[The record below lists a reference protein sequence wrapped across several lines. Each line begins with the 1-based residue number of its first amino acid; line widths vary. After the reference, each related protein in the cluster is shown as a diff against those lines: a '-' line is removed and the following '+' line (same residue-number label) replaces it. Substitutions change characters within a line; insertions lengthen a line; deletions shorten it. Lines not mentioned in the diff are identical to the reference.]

1 MESKKQKSKSDK
13 EFTLTIITTRGEY
26 EDTFSKTAK
35 VQDVIDKVRDHF
47 DLTGTGTFELLIE
60 GSEEELNPNRTLV
73 SYGLEDGDE
82 LILTND
88 GKNV

>member
-1 MESKKQKSKSDK
+1 MKSKKNKSDK
-13 EFTLTIITTRGEY
+13 ELTLTIITTRGEY
-26 EDTFSKTAK
+26 EDTFPKTTK
-35 VQDVIDKVRDHF
+35 VQEVIDKVRDHF

-73 SYGLEDGDE
+73 SYGLEDDEE

>member
-1 MESKKQKSKSDK
+1 MGSKQDKSKSDK
-13 EFTLTIITTRGEY
+13 ALTLTVITTRGEY
-26 EDTFSKTAK
+26 EDTFPKTTK
-35 VQDVIDKVRDHF
+35 VQEVIDKIRDHF
-47 DLTGTGTFELLIE
+47 DLTGTGTFELIIE
-60 GSEEELNPNRTLV
+60 GSEEELNPNRPLV